1 MKFLVQKNNIKIK
14 LNPIKQDKIEETSF
28 NEQEASIIVPCKK
41 PEKFK
46 EIVKIMEDWCRKTH
60 NSSNMKR

>member
-28 NEQEASIIVPCKK
+28 SE
-41 PEKFK
+41 
-46 EIVKIMEDWCRKTH
+46 
-60 NSSNMKR
+60 